1 MSLSDTSPGITYPYP
16 IHILVLVKEK
26 SGPDFKKQ
34 YLFMMQTFDHTPWV
48 RHALRVA
55 CLLCWYHGDAARH
68 ALTVACLCSYHGDAA
83 GNALTVAC
91 LLCWYHEDALD
102 MPWQLFAC
110 YVDTME
116 MPLDMPWQLL
126 AVDTME
132 MPLDMPWQ
140 LLACVDTM
148 EMPLDMPWQLL
159 ACCVDTMVMPLHYVP
174 NCVE

>member
-34 YLFMMQTFDHTPWV
+34 YLFMMQTFDHTSWV

-68 ALTVACLCSYHGDAA
+68 ALTVACLLCSYHGDAA

-102 MPWQLFAC
+102 MPWQL
-110 YVDTME
+110 
-116 MPLDMPWQLL
+116 L
-126 AVDTME
+126 AY
-132 MPLDMPWQ
+132 
-140 LLACVDTM
+140 VDTM

-174 NCVE
+174 TNCVE